1 MLKLHNLTSLVKKRK
16 RIGRGGSRGGT
27 STKGHKGQRAR
38 TSGNVRPGYEGGQ
51 MPLFRRLPKRGFTNI
66 FKRETVVVNLQ
77 QINDFFDAGA
87 HIDRDALLEKGLID
101 VKQGIQGKRTF
112 IKILGTG
119 TLTKKFTILADA
131 FSKSAQKSI
140 EDQGGEAQLTKEI

>member
-66 FKRETVVVNLQ
+66 FKRQVVIINLKQ
-77 QINDFFDAGA
+77 LNDSFDAGA
-87 HIDRDALLEKGLID
+87 HINREALLEKGLID
-101 VKQGIQGKRTF
+101 IKNGIQGQGVF
-112 IKILGTG
+112 LKILGNG
-119 TLTKKFTILADA
+119 TLTKKFTIQADA
-131 FSKSAQKSI
+131 FSKSAQKAI
-140 EDQGGEAQLTKEI
+140 ENQGGEAQLTKEI